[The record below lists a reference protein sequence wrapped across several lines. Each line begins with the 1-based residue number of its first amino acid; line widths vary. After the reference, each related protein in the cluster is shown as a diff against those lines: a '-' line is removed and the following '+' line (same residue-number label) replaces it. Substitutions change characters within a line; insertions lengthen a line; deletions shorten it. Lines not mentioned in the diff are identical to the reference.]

1 MSEKRLSH
9 ILSKLS
15 SYVSIQRKLN
25 AFYCVFFAIADVK
38 ERSISQQPANID
50 IFLGNGAF
58 IQDINY
64 EQAA

>member
-1 MSEKRLSH
+1 M
-9 ILSKLS
+9 
-15 SYVSIQRKLN
+15 N

-58 IQDINY
+58 IQEISY